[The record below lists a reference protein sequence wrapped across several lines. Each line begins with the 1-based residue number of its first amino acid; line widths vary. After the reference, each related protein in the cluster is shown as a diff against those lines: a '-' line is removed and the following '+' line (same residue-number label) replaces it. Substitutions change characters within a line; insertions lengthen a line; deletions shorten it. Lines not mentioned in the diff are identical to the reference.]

1 MEQRY
6 ETLETHRCVGGNMRI
21 GDLVRKHTS
30 IKGFYNYGIVTM
42 VDIDVVKVSWFNSN
56 PKNPWIAKGHLEVI
70 V

>member
-1 MEQRY
+1 MQ
-6 ETLETHRCVGGNMRI
+6 I